1 MYHMALEV
9 KRIRKPKQTFSQV
22 LIDFNKI
29 NLHPCIEIKK

>member
-1 MYHMALEV
+1 MALEV

-29 NLHPCIEIKK
+29 IEIKK

>member
-29 NLHPCIEIKK
+29 IEIKK